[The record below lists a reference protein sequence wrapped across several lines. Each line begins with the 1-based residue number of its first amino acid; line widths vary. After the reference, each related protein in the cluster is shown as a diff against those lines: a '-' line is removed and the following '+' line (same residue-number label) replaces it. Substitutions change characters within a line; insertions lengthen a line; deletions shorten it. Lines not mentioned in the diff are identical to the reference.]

1 MKVSIIGQG
10 YVGLTI
16 AEGAASAG
24 YEVVGYD
31 IDRLLISN
39 LAQGQTHVPGINS
52 DNLKD
57 LISRNLYTPTS
68 STEQLNDSNI
78 YILAVPTPLD
88 HNRLPDLRA
97 LGSAAKFV
105 SKIVKK
111 GSLVINESTSHPGT
125 LRNFIRPLI
134 DPDGELEVLFAVA
147 PERVDPG
154 NSIWGLKNTPRVVS
168 GLDGEAID
176 RALEFYSKI
185 CDSIYSAPS
194 AEIAEASK
202 LFENTFRQVNI
213 ALVNEFSLIASKIG
227 FSAHEAIRAA
237 STKPFGFMPFYPSIG
252 VGGHC
257 IPIDPV
263 YLTEASKNAGEKT
276 PLIDTAT
283 EINLIMN
290 SKVVKQI
297 QEYLKKDLK
306 GLKIQIAGISYKT
319 DVSDMRESPAVA
331 LMQQLEKFGALV
343 SWHDPVVKNFQDK
356 LSEPINPAIDLGLI
370 VTPHKKIDFSTWKNY
385 GTTVLDLSANSN
397 NFGWPK
403 FL

>member
-24 YEVVGYD
+24 YKVIGYD
-31 IDRLLISN
+31 IDRLLISD
-39 LAQGQTHVPGINS
+39 LTQGQTHVPGLNL
-52 DNLKD
+52 DNLKY

-68 STEQLNDSNI
+68 SIEQLNDSDI

-125 LRNFIRPLI
+125 LRNFIKPLI
-134 DPDGELEVLFAVA
+134 DPIGDLEVLFAVA

-154 NSIWGLKNTPRVVS
+154 NSIWGLKNTPRVIS
-168 GLDGEAID
+168 GLNEEAID
-176 RALEFYSKI
+176 GAIEFYSKI
-185 CDSIYSAPS
+185 CDSIYRAPS

-202 LFENTFRQVNI
+202 LFENTFRHVNI
-213 ALVNEFSLIASKIG
+213 ALVNEFSLIADKIG
-227 FSAHEAIRAA
+227 FSTHEAIRAA
-237 STKPFGFMPFYPSIG
+237 STKPFGYMPFYPSIG

-257 IPIDPV
+257 IPIDPI
-263 YLTEASKNAGEKT
+263 YLTEASKNIGGKT
-276 PLIDTAT
+276 PLIDSAT
-283 EINLIMN
+283 EINLLMT
-290 SKVVKQI
+290 SKVVKRI
-297 QEYLKKDLK
+297 QEYLKKDLR
-306 GLKIQIAGISYKT
+306 GLKIQIAGISYKN
-319 DVSDMRESPAVA
+319 DVSDMRESPAVS
-331 LMQQLEKFGALV
+331 LIQQLENLGALV
-343 SWHDPVVKNFQDK
+343 SWHDPVVKSFQDK
-356 LSEPINPAIDLGLI
+356 LSEPINPDIDLGLI
-370 VTPHKKIDFSTWKNY
+370 VTPHKQIDFSIWKNC
-385 GTTVLDLSANSN
+385 GAKVLDLSANLSN
-397 NFGWPK
+397 YGWPK

>member
-1 MKVSIIGQG
+1 MKISIIGQG

-24 YEVVGYD
+24 CEVIGYD

-39 LAQGQTHVPGINS
+39 LTQGQTHVPGINS
-52 DNLKD
+52 DNLKG

-68 STEQLNDSNI
+68 STEQLYDSNI
-78 YILAVPTPLD
+78 FIIAVPTPLD
-88 HNRLPDLRA
+88 HNRLPDLSA
-97 LGSAAKFV
+97 LSSAAELV
-105 SKIVKK
+105 SKTIKK
-111 GSLVINESTSHPGT
+111 GSLVISESTSHPGT

-134 DPDGELEVLFAVA
+134 DPMGDLEVLFAVA

-154 NSIWGLKNTPRVVS
+154 NSIWGLKNTPRVIS
-168 GLDGEAID
+168 GLNEEAID
-176 RALEFYSKI
+176 RAIEFYSKI
-185 CDSIYSAPS
+185 CDSIYRAPT

-213 ALVNEFSLIASKIG
+213 ALVNEFSLIADKIG
-227 FSAHEAIRAA
+227 FSAQEAISAA
-237 STKPFGFMPFYPSIG
+237 STKPFGYMPFYPSIG

-257 IPIDPV
+257 IPIDPM

-283 EINLIMN
+283 EINLNMN
-290 SKVVKQI
+290 SKVVKRI
-297 QEYLKKDLK
+297 QEYLKKDLR

-319 DVSDMRESPAVA
+319 DVSDMRESPAVS
-331 LMQQLEKFGALV
+331 LMQQLEKFGAIV
-343 SWHDPVVKNFQDK
+343 SWHDPVVKSFQNK
-356 LSEPINPAIDLGLI
+356 SSEAINPVIDLGLI
-370 VTPHKKIDFSTWKNY
+370 VTPHKQIDFSTWKNY
-385 GTTVLDLSANSN
+385 GTNVLDLSANSH

>member
-24 YEVVGYD
+24 YEVIGYD

-39 LAQGQTHVPGINS
+39 LTQGQTHVPGLNS
-52 DNLKD
+52 DSLKY

-68 STEQLNDSNI
+68 SPEQLYDSNI

-88 HNRLPDLRA
+88 NNRLPDLSA
-97 LGSAAKFV
+97 LGSAAELV
-105 SKIVKK
+105 SKIIKR
-111 GSLVINESTSHPGT
+111 GCLVINESTSHPGT

-134 DPDGELEVLFAVA
+134 DPKGDLQVLFAVA

-154 NSIWGLKNTPRVVS
+154 NSIWALKNTPRVIS
-168 GLDGEAID
+168 GLNGVAID
-176 RALEFYSKI
+176 RAIEFYSKI
-185 CDSIYSAPS
+185 CDFIYRAPS

-202 LFENTFRQVNI
+202 LFENTFRHVNI
-213 ALVNEFSLIASKIG
+213 ALVNEFSLIADKIG

-237 STKPFGFMPFYPSIG
+237 STKPFGYMPFYPSIG

-257 IPIDPV
+257 IPIDPI
-263 YLTEASKNAGEKT
+263 YLTEASKNVGEKT
-276 PLIDTAT
+276 PLIDAAT
-283 EINLIMN
+283 EINLLMT
-290 SKVVKQI
+290 SKVVKRI

-306 GLKIQIAGISYKT
+306 GLKIQIAGISYKN
-319 DVSDMRESPAVA
+319 DVSDMRESPAVS
-331 LMQQLEKFGALV
+331 LMQQLEKLGALV
-343 SWHDPVVKNFQDK
+343 SWHDPVVKSFQDK

-370 VTPHKKIDFSTWKNY
+370 VTPHTQIDFSIWKNC
-385 GTTVLDLSANSN
+385 GANVLDLSANLSN
-397 NFGWPK
+397 YGWPK